1 MRVLL
6 QRVREAAVL
15 VEGRPVARI
24 GPGLLLLVGI
34 ARGDGED
41 ELRWMARKVAA
52 LRIFED
58 EEGRFNRS
66 LQDTG
71 GEVLAVSQFTLYADA
86 RKGRRPSFVD
96 AAPPEAAEPLCR
108 RYAELLREEGLKVSE
123 GVFGARMQVQL
134 VNDGPVTLMLQ
145 REAARS

>member
-34 ARGDGED
+34 ARGDGEE
-41 ELRWMARKVAA
+41 ELRWMARKVAT